1 MLRHITAVFHR
12 PRHGSPPSASFP
24 RLARRRAPRRTL
36 APLLLLVALAA
47 PAQEA
52 KAQWA
57 VIDPAH
63 IVKSIANGR
72 QMVGQLR
79 TQGNQLL
86 AFQNNLR
93 KLTSYNLRDVTGFV
107 SAVDQTLVS
116 ASNVAY
122 SSASLAGDF
131 DAFYRGGDPSAT
143 GRTADA
149 FVTDELDSALG
160 TLRSIREHAVQIRAA
175 RRDLDA
181 FQQQIR
187 GATTI
192 QEIAEVQGSVQ
203 TYGVQESQ
211 LLRQASLLQIDQA
224 ARTQAA
230 SAARRSY
237 AVAAGRSALAR
248 STAGAAGMRGT
259 DYNTGSLF

>member
-1 MLRHITAVFHR
+1 M
-12 PRHGSPPSASFP
+12 
-24 RLARRRAPRRTL
+24 L

-47 PAQEA
+47 PVEEA

-63 IVKSIANGR
+63 IAKSVVNGR
-72 QMVGQLR
+72 QIALQLR

-93 KLTSYNLRDVTGFV
+93 KLSSYNLRDVTGFV
-107 SAVDQTLVS
+107 AAVDQTLVS

-131 DAFYRGGDPSAT
+131 DAFYRGGDPTAT
-143 GRTADA
+143 GRTTDGFA
-149 FVTDELDSALG
+149 TDELDSALG

-187 GATTI
+187 GAATS
-192 QEIAEVQGSVQ
+192 QEIAEVQGTVQ

-211 LLRQASLLQIDQA
+211 LLRQTSLLQIDQA
-224 ARTQAA
+224 ARAQAA

-237 AVAAGRSALAR
+237 AVAAGRTALAR
-248 STAGAAGMRGT
+248 SAAGAAGMRGT
-259 DYNTGSLF
+259 DYNSGSLF